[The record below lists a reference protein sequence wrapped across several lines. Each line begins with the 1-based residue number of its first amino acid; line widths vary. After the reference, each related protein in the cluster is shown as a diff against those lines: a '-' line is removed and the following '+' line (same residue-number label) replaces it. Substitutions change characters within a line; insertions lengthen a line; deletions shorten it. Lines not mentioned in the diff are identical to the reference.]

1 MPRRTVLTGNEAAA
15 HGAKLCRPEVVAVY
29 PITPQSEIS
38 EIMADFAAR
47 GELKAK
53 VFRVESEHSA
63 MSILI
68 GATMAGARTFTA
80 TSSNGLFYMHEM
92 LFYAAGARLPI
103 VMAVANRSASPP
115 WSIWCDHADSI
126 SQRDTG
132 WLQIY
137 VENCQEVLDSIIQ
150 AYKIAENYD
159 VLLPIMVCLDGFTLT
174 HISEGVEIPDQ
185 KSVDD
190 FLPPFDFKF
199 SLKKFLE
206 EDQPVCLAHL
216 CPPDASYMEYKYI
229 QAQAAENAKKVI
241 QDVDW
246 EFRKL
251 FGRGYGGLLEPYEID
266 DADVALI
273 TLGSMTTTAR
283 TVIDE
288 YRKNGVKVGLI
299 KLRAYRPFP
308 AKELRKIL
316 EHVSVVGVVERDF
329 SYGYAGA
336 VYVDTAAALQ
346 KLGGKP
352 QVVNFITGLGGREI
366 TLDHFRYIVRRLL
379 SVAERGVVESEVEWL
394 GLRL

>member
-15 HGAKLCRPEVVAVY
+15 YGAKLCRPEVVAVY

-150 AYKIAENYD
+150 AYKVAENYD
-159 VLLPIMVCLDGFTLT
+159 VLLPVMVCLDGFTLT

-185 KSVDD
+185 ESVDE
-190 FLPPFDFKF
+190 FLPHFDFKF

-206 EDQPVCLAHL
+206 EDRPVCLAHL

-229 QAQAAENAKKVI
+229 QAQATENAKKII
-241 QDVDW
+241 QNVND
-246 EFRKL
+246 EFGDH
-251 FGRGYGGLLEPYEID
+251 FGRNYGGLFETYKME

-283 TVIDE
+283 TVVDE
-288 YRKNGVKVGLI
+288 YRKYGVKVGLI
-299 KLRAYRPFP
+299 KLRTYRPFP
-308 AKELRKIL
+308 AQELRKAL
-316 EHVSVVGVVERDF
+316 ERVNVAGVVERDF

-346 KLGGKP
+346 RLGDSPKT
-352 QVVNFITGLGGREI
+352 VNFVTGLGGREI
-366 TLDHFRYIVRRLL
+366 TLDHFRYIIKRLL
-379 SVAERGVVESEVEWL
+379 NIADKGAVETEVEWL

>member
-1 MPRRTVLTGNEAAA
+1 MHKRTVLTGNEAAA
-15 HGAKLCRPEVVAVY
+15 QGAKLCRPEVVAVY

-132 WLQIY
+132 WLQLY
-137 VENCQEVLDSIIQ
+137 AENCQEVLDSIIQ
-150 AYKIAENYD
+150 AYKISENYD

-185 KSVDD
+185 EMVDD
-190 FLPPFDFKF
+190 FLPSFNFKY
-199 SLKKFLE
+199 SLKNFLE
-206 EDQPVCLAHL
+206 KEEPVCLAHL
-216 CPPDASYMEYKYI
+216 CPPDASYMEYKYL
-229 QAQAAENAKKVI
+229 QALAAENAKKII
-241 QDVDW
+241 QDVNNDFK
-246 EFRKL
+246 EH
-251 FGRGYGGLLEPYEID
+251 FGRSYGGLFEAHKID
-266 DADVALI
+266 DSEVALI
-273 TLGSMTTTAR
+273 TLGSVSTTAR
-283 TVIDE
+283 TVVDDF
-288 YRKNGVKVGLI
+288 RKNGIKIGLI
-299 KLRAYRPFP
+299 KLRTYRPFP
-308 AKELRKIL
+308 SQELRKAL
-316 EHVSVVGVVERDF
+316 EHVNVIGVVERDF
-329 SYGYAGA
+329 SYGYAGG
-336 VYVDTAAALQ
+336 VYVDTVAALH
-346 KLGGKP
+346 KLGDRPK
-352 QVVNFITGLGGREI
+352 VVNFITGLGGREV
-366 TLDHFRYIVRRLL
+366 TLDHFRHIINHLL
-379 SVAERGVVESEVEWL
+379 KVAEKSVVENEVEWV

>member
-1 MPRRTVLTGNEAAA
+1 MPKRTVLTGNEAAA
-15 HGAKLCRPEVVAVY
+15 YGAKLCRPEVVAVY

-185 KSVDD
+185 ESVDE
-190 FLPPFDFKF
+190 FLPPLDFKF
-199 SLKKFLE
+199 SLKRFLE
-206 EDQPVCLAHL
+206 EDLSVCLAHL
-216 CPPDASYMEYKYI
+216 CPPDASYMEYKYF
-229 QAQAAENAKKVI
+229 QAKAAENAKKI
-241 QDVDW
+241 ISDVDD
-246 EFRKL
+246 EFGEN
-251 FGRGYGGLLEPYEID
+251 FGRSYGGLFEAYRMD
-266 DADVALI
+266 DAEVAII

-283 TVIDE
+283 TVVDE
-288 YRKNGVKVGLI
+288 YRKNGVKAGLI
-299 KLRAYRPFP
+299 KLRTYRPFP
-308 AKELRKIL
+308 TQELRKTL
-316 EHVSVVGVVERDF
+316 ERVSVVGVVERDF

-336 VYVDTAAALQ
+336 VYVDTAAAL
-346 KLGGKP
+346 KRLGDIPKI
-352 QVVNFITGLGGREI
+352 VNFITGLGGREI
-366 TLDHFRYIVRRLL
+366 TLDNFRYIIKRLL
-379 SVAERGVVESEVEWL
+379 SVAEKGIVETEVEWL